1 VTYPPKRFANHEE
14 TVNPERPPA
23 FPWAEVQVVAFLVL
37 VHLGLAF
44 WAGGPFPPGREL
56 IERGALI
63 GGSLSD
69 EPWRLLSSLFLHS
82 GPSHVLWNGLSMLV
96 FAVPL
101 LSRLGYGRTGL
112 IYAAS
117 GLGGGFAAVSFA
129 PPGALIIGS
138 SGAVAG
144 LFGAW
149 VVLTLRQ
156 SRHEPLGRRA
166 RFRTLG
172 VALLVLPSLINP
184 TTAAGRPVSVSAH
197 LGGLFTGMLI
207 GAVLS
212 LGMAHPAGTDDEDD
226 EEAFPVIGRPP
237 D

>member
-1 VTYPPKRFANHEE
+1 MSSDPKNYSD
-14 TVNPERPPA
+14 PEDRPAA
-23 FPWAEVQVVAFLVL
+23 FPRAEVQVVGFLML
-37 VHLGLAF
+37 LHLGVAF
-44 WAGGPFPPGREL
+44 WAGGSLPPGREL
-56 IERGALI
+56 IERGALV
-63 GGSLSD
+63 GGSPLSA
-69 EPWRLLSSLFLHS
+69 EPWRLFSSLFLHS

-101 LSRLGYGRTGL
+101 LSRLGYVRTGS
-112 IYAAS
+112 IYLAS
-117 GLGGGFAAVSFA
+117 GLGGGFAAVGFSD
-129 PPGALIIGS
+129 PGSLIIGS

-149 VVLTLRQ
+149 IVLTLRQ
-156 SRHEPLGRRA
+156 SRHEPLGRRS

-172 VALLVLPSLINP
+172 IALLVLPSLITP
-184 TTAAGRPVSVSAH
+184 TTASGQPVSVSAH

-212 LGMAHPAGTDDEDD
+212 LGMIRVADASEEED
-226 EEAFPVIGRPP
+226 EEDVFSTTGTPP